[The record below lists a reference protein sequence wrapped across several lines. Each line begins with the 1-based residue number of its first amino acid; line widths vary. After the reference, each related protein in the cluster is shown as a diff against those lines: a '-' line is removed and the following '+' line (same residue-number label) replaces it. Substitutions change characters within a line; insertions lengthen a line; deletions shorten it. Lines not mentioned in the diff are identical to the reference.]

1 MEDHEMSTTIQQQG
15 ADFKIT
21 VERVD
26 RSIPDPDEE
35 PTIPVKRYAQIMGV
49 SLRTAY
55 LAIAHGEVPY
65 IQVGG
70 RKVIP
75 TRQALAVLMKDP
87 KASSAA

>member
-1 MEDHEMSTTIQQQG
+1 MEDHRMSTIQQQG

-55 LAIAHGEVPY
+55 MAIAAGEVPY

-75 TRQALAVLMKDP
+75 TRQALAALLEGQKT
-87 KASSAA
+87 SSAV

>member
-1 MEDHEMSTTIQQQG
+1 MEDQEMDTTIQQQG

-26 RSIPDPDEE
+26 RSVPDPDEE
-35 PTIPVKRYAQIMGV
+35 PTISVKRYAAIMGV

-55 LAIAHGEVPY
+55 LAITNGEVPY

-75 TRQALAVLMKDP
+75 TRQALAALLEGQ
-87 KASSAA
+87 KATSAA

>member
-1 MEDHEMSTTIQQQG
+1 MSTTIQQQG

-26 RSIPDPDEE
+26 RTIPDPDEE
-35 PTIPVKRYAQIMGV
+35 PTISVKRYAAIMGV

-55 LAIAHGEVPY
+55 LAITNGEVPY

-75 TRQALAVLMKDP
+75 TRQALAALLEGR
-87 KASSAA
+87 KATSAA